1 MFNNREEE
9 AKIEKECERKAKYAF
24 LAAAIK
30 GRDQP
35 GPSHPRTGLK
45 TPPHPPDPASH
56 ATSQDTGQRHAQTR
70 GPHKSMPNLWPMGT
84 LKDGLSPGTPW
95 HPWGGPHLPDL
106 ESGMSTGTPWRLW
119 GNPHF
124 SPEPQPNPMRVVPMT
139 GPGFQPPGLC
149 PGHEL
154 ET

>member
-1 MFNNREEE
+1 MG
-9 AKIEKECERKAKYAF
+9 CHCLLQERKVKYAF

-35 GPSHPRTGLK
+35 GPGHPRTGLK
-45 TPPHPPDPASH
+45 TPPPPPPPTLLPMKPVRTLGKGMPKPTA
-56 ATSQDTGQRHAQTR
+56 
-70 GPHKSMPNLWPMGT
+70 PHKSMPNLWPMGT
-84 LKDGLSPGTPW
+84 LEDGLSLGMPW

-106 ESGMSTGTPWRLW
+106 ESRMSTGIPWCLW
-119 GNPHF
+119 GSSHF